1 ENFYNTK
8 RIHSSINYLSPCDF
22 EKSLHT
28 D

>member
-1 ENFYNTK
+1 FYNTK